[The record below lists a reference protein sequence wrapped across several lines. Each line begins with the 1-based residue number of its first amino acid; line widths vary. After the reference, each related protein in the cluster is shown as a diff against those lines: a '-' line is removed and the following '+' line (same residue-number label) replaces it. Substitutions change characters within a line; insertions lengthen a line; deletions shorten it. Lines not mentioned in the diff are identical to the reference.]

1 MIDTLFNPGS
11 IAVIGASR
19 NQEKIG
25 YTVLRNLKETG
36 FRGQIYP
43 INKTADEILGFK
55 CYPTVSDVGSK
66 IDLAVIALPA
76 KYAPEQVRE
85 CAKVGVDYIIAIPGG
100 FSETGHEGKLLE
112 EEIIGILKQSKTRL
126 IGPNT
131 VGVYFPHSG
140 VNTALTPP
148 DRVLFPPK
156 GDIAFISQSGALG
169 LLTMDS
175 ISEYGVGIS
184 AFVNLGNRIDLDE
197 IELLEYFRTDD
208 KTRSIVMYVENVTNG
223 RPFYEKIKEINK
235 VKPIVMLKAGRTQ
248 ASAKA
253 ASLHTGAMATND
265 AVFDGALH
273 QAGAVRAYDET
284 ELLDYGRA
292 LAYSK
297 PLKGKNIAVVTTAGG
312 VGVITTD
319 YISSQTNGI
328 GLSMANLSEA
338 TKQRIKEVIV
348 PFGSAENPI
357 DLTADGSVSDYEKV
371 IGILMEDDGVDG
383 IIVYALP
390 QTPKMDKS
398 VVEVI
403 ERFAEREK
411 PIIVGVI
418 GSRMGKEI
426 LIGLEKKKVPA
437 FPSVQR
443 TVKAVRALY
452 DYSTYI
458 ERRRL
463 H

>member
-1 MIDTLFNPGS
+1 MINNLFNPGS

-19 NQEKIG
+19 NPEKIG
-25 YTVLRNLKETG
+25 YAVLMNLKETG
-36 FRGQIYP
+36 FRGNIYP
-43 INKTADEILGFK
+43 INKSADEILGFK
-55 CYPTVSDVGSK
+55 CYPSVSDVAGK
-66 IDLAVIALPA
+66 IDLAVLALPA
-76 KYAPEQVRE
+76 KYAPDQIRE
-85 CAKVGVDYIIAIPGG
+85 CVKIGVSYIIAIPGG
-100 FSETGHEGKLLE
+100 FSETGEEGRKLE
-112 EEIIGILKQSKTRL
+112 EEIKGILKQSDTRL

-131 VGVYFPHSG
+131 VGVYFPHSS

-148 DRVLFPPK
+148 DRVMFPPK

-184 AFVNLGNRIDLDE
+184 AFVNLGNRIDLNE
-197 IELLEYFRTDD
+197 IELLDYFHSDE
-208 KTRSIVMYVENVTNG
+208 KTRSIVMYIENVTEG
-223 RPFYEKIKEINK
+223 RPFYEKIKEINRT
-235 VKPIVMLKAGRTQ
+235 KPVVVLKAGRTE

-265 AVFDGALH
+265 AVFDGALR
-273 QAGAVRAYDET
+273 QAGVVRAYDET
-284 ELLDYGRA
+284 ELLDYGRV
-292 LAYSK
+292 LAYSR

-319 YISSQTNGI
+319 YVSSKVNGI
-328 GLSMANLSEA
+328 GLSMAVLSEE
-338 TKQRIKEVIV
+338 TKRRIKEVIV
-348 PFGSAENPI
+348 PFGSAENPV
-357 DLTADGSVSDYEKV
+357 DLTADGSVSDYGKV
-371 IGILMEDDGVDG
+371 IGILMEDASVDG

-398 VVEVI
+398 VVNVI
-403 ERFAEREK
+403 EEFSRKEK

-426 LIGLEKKKVPA
+426 LIGLESKKIPA

-458 ERRRL
+458 ERRKTQ
-463 H
+463 